1 MPFLRVETNRELS
14 EVMVDEKM
22 RAVSA
27 FVAEL
32 LGKPEKFVMATL
44 SVRRPLIFGGT
55 DDPAA
60 FVTLKSIGL
69 PLNRCAELSSALCD
83 FMERELDI
91 PKDRIYI
98 DFQDAARDRFGWNG
112 GTF

>member
-1 MPFLRVETNRELS
+1 MPFVRIETNRELS
-14 EVMVDEKM
+14 DVMVDEKM
-22 RAVSA
+22 QGLSA

-32 LGKPEKFVMATL
+32 LGKPEKYVMISIEANKAL
-44 SVRRPLIFGGT
+44 VFGGT
-55 DDPAA
+55 GDPAA
-60 FVTLKSIGL
+60 FVSFQSIGL
-69 PLNRCAELSSALCD
+69 PADRCAELSSAICNH
-83 FMERELDI
+83 MEQELDI